1 MAVFRYQNA
10 RNGIKTKAFYIR
22 FCREKV
28 LETQENKGILLYTPP
43 MLGKKEGKRYM
54 KKVDRLIIKAKKK
67 CGYERLA
74 VAFIYPSEEE
84 PGKWVARGDIWN
96 GKKGSGITQA
106 ICSTCESVD
115 DAMKA
120 LEELAE
126 KYPNDKDLRI
136 FIDDLKE

>member
-1 MAVFRYQNA
+1 MQYQVA
-10 RNGIKTKAFYIR
+10 
-22 FCREKV
+22 
-28 LETQENKGILLYTPP
+28 
-43 MLGKKEGKRYM
+43 
-54 KKVDRLIIKAKKK
+54 DRLLHLIHQLHQDVYK
-67 CGYERLA
+67 RQ
-74 VAFIYPSEEE
+74 AFIYPSEEE

>member
-1 MAVFRYQNA
+1 
-10 RNGIKTKAFYIR
+10 
-22 FCREKV
+22 
-28 LETQENKGILLYTPP
+28 

-67 CGYERLA
+67 CGYERLV

>member
-1 MAVFRYQNA
+1 MTRIFKDIIGNTACITRRLGFPHRDAKNKIYGYKLTLSA
-10 RNGIKTKAFYIR
+10 DYNGGDVYFVT
-22 FCREKV
+22 
-28 LETQENKGILLYTPP
+28 
-43 MLGKKEGKRYM
+43 
-54 KKVDRLIIKAKKK
+54 
-67 CGYERLA
+67 
-74 VAFIYPSEEE
+74 IYPSEEE

>member
-1 MAVFRYQNA
+1 
-10 RNGIKTKAFYIR
+10 
-22 FCREKV
+22 
-28 LETQENKGILLYTPP
+28 
-43 MLGKKEGKRYM
+43 M

-74 VAFIYPSEEE
+74 VAFIYTSEEE